1 MTTRTYTPEERDR
14 SGPVNLIDLEADAQ
28 ARSEAPSIGF
38 YGTPATHSA
47 PIKARAVGATPSHGG
62 NPKDAIGASKA
73 PLSTLEAQVVHEIAL
88 GMFEG
93 ECKYW
98 RHNYIASRV
107 RAMVYVDAH
116 DRHMSAWKS
125 GQDID
130 PDSGLS
136 HLVKAMA
143 CLHIIRAAEI
153 HGSLIDDRPPAN
165 PDPDWMR
172 KLDAKALEI
181 VQRLL
186 KFERGAFTEANRA
199 EWPAMCERLAN
210 GPIAKVAAAYAA
222 QPPARYVRVEPTV
235 PVNAHGTAVPVNAHG
250 TAVYQW
256 VMLHVPPEPGTAV
269 EVRLYS
275 ETATPQ
281 WEPDV
286 FVSVDDVGDWEF
298 ASGSW
303 YRPSDPDAFC
313 ISAVRVRA

>member
-1 MTTRTYTPEERDR
+1 MTTHTYTPGERDR

-28 ARSEAPSIGF
+28 TRSEGVSGPVGGGTQQSAPSRDPF
-38 YGTPATHSA
+38 HGTPASLEATAVRANA
-47 PIKARAVGATPSHGG
+47 PALSHGG

-73 PLSTLEAQVVHEIAL
+73 PLSTLEAQVVHEMAL

-107 RAMVYVDAH
+107 RAMVYSDAH
-116 DRHMSAWKS
+116 DRHMSLWKS

-130 PDSGLS
+130 PDSGLP

-165 PDPDWMR
+165 PDPEWMK

-181 VQRLL
+181 TRKLAG
-186 KFERGAFTEANRA
+186 FERGAFTEANRA

-210 GPIAKVAAAYAA
+210 GPIPKDAALSAPAVDTWVALHS
-222 QPPARYVRVEPTV
+222 PPAR
-235 PVNAHGTAVPVNAHG
+235 
-250 TAVYQW
+250 
-256 VMLHVPPEPGTAV
+256 GTAV
-269 EVRLYS
+269 EICGSACAQDFDQWRPDTFEETDEKGKWHFRSGRIHDPINPGSYS
-275 ETATPQ
+275 
-281 WEPDV
+281 V
-286 FVSVDDVGDWEF
+286 
-298 ASGSW
+298 
-303 YRPSDPDAFC
+303 
-313 ISAVRVRA
+313 SAVRVRA